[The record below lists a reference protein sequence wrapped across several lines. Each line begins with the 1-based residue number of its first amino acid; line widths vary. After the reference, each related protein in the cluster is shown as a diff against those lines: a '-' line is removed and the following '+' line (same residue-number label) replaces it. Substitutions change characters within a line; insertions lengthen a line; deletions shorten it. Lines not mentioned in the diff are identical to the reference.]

1 MRNEGEVVLVY
12 YQDQPTVFG
21 RIESIEF
28 DVKKDWY
35 RVTLLLL
42 AIPIQTVTWILR
54 EPYIDGAPFTMG
66 GIPMRLE
73 TVEKTS
79 VERAPQG
86 IEKAERTMGP
96 DKSGTVIPFKK
107 KGDIEHKK

>member
-1 MRNEGEVVLVY
+1 MRQEGEVVLIY
-12 YQDQPTVFG
+12 HQDQPAAFA

-42 AIPIQTVTWILR
+42 AIPTQTVTWILK
-54 EPYIDGAPFTMG
+54 ETYIDGAPFTMG

-73 TVEKTS
+73 TVKKALDERGPSENIK
-79 VERAPQG
+79 VENTKDQDEPA
-86 IEKAERTMGP
+86 K
-96 DKSGTVIPFKK
+96 VIPFKK
-107 KGDIEHKK
+107 K